1 VGDVDEAVRRE
12 EAVAY
17 VARHGTV
24 VQRAR
29 LGALLEGTLPDEA
42 ALDAWRADRNRDGGW
57 HARPADEGADPG
69 AQPPPSTLPATLR
82 ALGDAWEMGIGV
94 RPEVRTG
101 LLWVVGRQRPA
112 DGAFVDE
119 APTDSGGLETGPASS
134 SLEAGSARGE
144 EERAP
149 ALWTA
154 AALATLDT
162 WVSGVPAFNDARTR
176 AYDWL
181 CRNVQSWEDQPP
193 RAAWLAASAALL
205 RERAGSARVSQPL
218 AQLTMRLDDP
228 DRTMNVRELAELVIS
243 LVGAGLPATEPPAS
257 LALVRLARMQRT
269 DGALATGNE
278 DAVEGTLAG
287 LRALLLTALRVR
299 RT

>member
-1 VGDVDEAVRRE
+1 MGDVDEAVRRE
-12 EAVAY
+12 EAIAY
-17 VARHGTV
+17 VARHGTD

-57 HARPADEGADPG
+57 HARPADEDAAPG
-69 AQPPPSTLPATLR
+69 TQPPPSSLPATLR
-82 ALGDAWEMGIGV
+82 ALGDAWEMEIGV

-119 APTDSGGLETGPASS
+119 APTDSGSP
-134 SLEAGSARGE
+134 EAGSARGE

-162 WVSGVPAFNDARTR
+162 WVSGVPAFNGAWTR
-176 AYDWL
+176 AYAWL

-205 RERAGSARVSQPL
+205 RERAGSARVSLPL

-228 DRTMNVRELAELVIS
+228 DCTMSVRELAELVIS
-243 LVGAGLPATEPPAS
+243 LVGAGLPATEPPAN
-257 LALVRLARMQRT
+257 LALVRLAHMQRA

-287 LRALLLTALRVR
+287 LRALLLATLRVR

>member
-1 VGDVDEAVRRE
+1 MDETVRRE
-12 EAVAY
+12 EAIAY

-29 LGALLEGTLPDEA
+29 LGALLKGMLPDEA

-57 HARPADEGADPG
+57 HARPADEGAAPDT
-69 AQPPPSTLPATLR
+69 QPPPSTLPATLR
-82 ALGDAWEMGIGV
+82 ALGNAWEMGIGV

-119 APTDSGGLETGPASS
+119 TPTDSG
-134 SLEAGSARGE
+134 SLEAGPARGE
-144 EERAP
+144 EECAP

-176 AYDWL
+176 AYEWL
-181 CRNVQSWEDQPP
+181 CRNVQSWKDQPP

-205 RERAGSARVSQPL
+205 RERAGSARVSLPL

-228 DRTMNVRELAELVIS
+228 DRTMSVRELAELVIS

-257 LALVRLARMQRT
+257 LALVRLARMQRA

-287 LRALLLTALRVR
+287 LRALMLAALRVR

>member
-1 VGDVDEAVRRE
+1 VGEAVRRE
-12 EAVAY
+12 DALAY
-17 VARHGTV
+17 VARHGTI

-29 LGALLEGTLPDEA
+29 LGALVEGIPPDA
-42 ALDAWRADRNRDGGW
+42 ATLDAWRADRNRNGGW
-57 HARPADEGADPG
+57 HESHADEGAAPG
-69 AQPPPSTLPATLR
+69 PPPPPSTLPATLR
-82 ALGDAWEMGIGV
+82 ALRDAWEMEIGV

-112 DGAFVDE
+112 DGALV
-119 APTDSGGLETGPASS
+119 GGEPAAGAG
-134 SLEAGSARGE
+134 LEAGSAHGA

-176 AYDWL
+176 AYEWL

-193 RAAWLAASAALL
+193 RAAWLAASTALL
-205 RERAGSARVSQPL
+205 RERAGSARVSLPL

-228 DRTMNVRELAELVIS
+228 DRTMSVRELAELVIS
-243 LVGAGLPATEPPAS
+243 LVGAGLPATEPPAN
-257 LALVRLARMQRT
+257 LALVRLARIQRA

-287 LRALLLTALRVR
+287 LRALLLAALRVR